1 MGSQRAD
8 ITALSSEESLTQD
21 QRTLAKEAR
30 ALAET
35 FSSEYWLER
44 ERTKAYPMEFFQRF
58 ADQGWLSMML
68 PADVGGGGLG
78 LLEASLMLYEVA
90 ASGASMS
97 GCSTLHFSIF
107 PPAPV
112 IRHGS
117 PRMREQYLP
126 RLASGELRMCFAL
139 TEPTAG
145 TDTSRITTRAE
156 RLGDRWVVH
165 GQKVWTSNAQNSQRM
180 LLLARTSPR
189 DETRPLEGMTL
200 FFTDLDR
207 ERCTLREIDKLGR
220 YGMDSNELFI
230 DGLEIG
236 DEDIVGEVGKG
247 FSYLLDG
254 LNPER
259 IVTSFEAIGSGRA
272 ALALAAEYANERV
285 VFGKPIGANQ
295 AISHPLAKAW
305 AHLDAAELVAMR
317 AARLYDQGLP
327 CGREANTAKFLA
339 AEAAFEAADAAVQSH
354 GGYGYAREYHVE
366 RMWRDIRLFRL
377 APLSQELALNYLSN
391 KVLGLPK

>member
-1 MGSQRAD
+1 MTD
-8 ITALSSEESLTQD
+8 D

-30 ALAET
+30 SLANSFE
-35 FSSEYWLER
+35 SDYWLER
-44 ERTKAYPMEFFQRF
+44 EKTKAYPMEFFQRF
-58 ADQGWLSMML
+58 ADQGWLGMMM
-68 PADVGGGGLG
+68 PEDVGGGGLG
-78 LLEASLMLYEVA
+78 LVEASVMLYEIA

-107 PPAPV
+107 PPAPI

-117 PRMREQYLP
+117 PEMRATYLP
-126 RLASGELRMCFAL
+126 RIATGDLRMCFAL

-145 TDTSRITTRAE
+145 TDTSRIRTRAE
-156 RLGDRWVVH
+156 RRGDRWVVN
-165 GQKVWTSNAQNSQRM
+165 GQKVWTSNAQNSARM

-189 DETRPLEGMTL
+189 DDAKPLDGMTL

-207 ERCTLREIDKLGR
+207 DHCILREIEKLGR

-230 DGLEIG
+230 DNLEIG
-236 DEDIVGEVGKG
+236 DEDVVGEVGKG

-272 ALALAAEYANERV
+272 ALALAAAYANERV
-285 VFGKPIGANQ
+285 VFDKPIGANQ
-295 AISHPLAKAW
+295 AIAHPLARAW
-305 AHLDAAELVAMR
+305 AHLDAAELVALR
-317 AARLYDQGLP
+317 AARLYDSGMP

-339 AEAAFEAADAAVQSH
+339 AEAAFQAADAALQAH
-354 GGYGYAREYHVE
+354 GGYGYAREYHIE
-366 RMWRDIRLFRL
+366 RMWRDIRLFKL